1 MSRDKVQG
9 FLIGLGVGVL
19 FACFL
24 NLEERTPAAKSTG
37 PPKTN
42 SNDYK

>member
-24 NLEERTPAAKSTG
+24 NLEERSSAAKATG
-37 PPKTN
+37 QPKPQPNTR
-42 SNDYK
+42 K